1 MLQKQGKAEESEP
14 KVKKRIAK
22 APTAPEATSAPEEE
36 AKPKAQIIRKAKP
49 KEVVAK
55 EEDVKVAKETAP
67 KASDD
72 LEILAKPIFRDEPAP
87 SAAKAEEPAPR
98 VKMAEPIVSSTEEAQ
113 VRVAPKTSAR
123 PSKEV
128 HTQEVAAQQAQEPV
142 VSKPVFEESKK
153 PQDVKEQESS
163 LPKSG
168 AALEESRLEGAQG
181 SRGPGALPGSSY
193 QERGPRPAGSGYQD
207 RGPRPAG
214 SGYQDRGPRPAGSGY
229 QDRGPRPA
237 GSGYQDRGP
246 RPAGSGYQD
255 RGPRPAGSGYQ
266 DRGPRPEGSGYQDRG
281 PRPAGSGYQDRGPR
295 PAGSGYQDRGPRPAG
310 SGYQD
315 RGPRPASG
323 DGAPRRESTGPMTG
337 GERKPFRIRESFSDR
352 QARSFKEQQERF
364 QQQQGDG
371 QGSARPRLGPT
382 GRHFRDL
389 VPQTPPADVPI
400 RHTDQEKASRA
411 AQHSAQRK
419 KEGKFDSVVGSE
431 TEQAPSRHDSSQRTF
446 DRSKP
451 TKGIK
456 KAADRPVLDTTGEE
470 DGRWRKKRAAKK
482 NTSQVD
488 ETIRPSSLLIH
499 LPITVKDLAQEMK
512 LKASQLIAKLFM
524 QGVAVTLNDALD
536 DETTVQLLGQEFGC
550 EISIDRSEDERL
562 QITNKTVAEEITGSD
577 SSELMTR
584 PPVVA
589 FMGHVDHGKTSLID
603 AIRQSNR
610 VAGEAG
616 AITQHIGAFSCHTKH
631 GPLTVLDTPGH
642 EAFAAMR
649 ERGAAVTD
657 VIVLVI
663 AGDEGIKPQTDE
675 AIRHARSVNAT
686 ILVAINKC
694 DKPNFN
700 VDNVYRQLADRELL
714 PEAWGGPTVTVNC
727 SAATGEGIDSL
738 LEMLALQAEVL
749 ELTANPSMRARG
761 AVIEAE
767 LHKGLG
773 NVATVLV
780 QNGTLRRGDALVFSQ
795 SWGRVKTM
803 KDEFGLDIDQAG
815 PSHAARIT
823 GLSSL
828 PEAGENFIVVSSERE
843 AREIA
848 EDRAEKIRQ
857 KQIQT
862 RKKVSM
868 ETLMQQTQGGAKK
881 TLHCILRADVQGSV
895 EALRF
900 ELLKIHSDKV
910 DINVIN
916 QSIGEISESDVEL
929 AAASG
934 SVIIG
939 FHTRIEA
946 HAESLIKALNVKVKQ
961 FDVIYHAVDGVK
973 EMMAELLDKIAEEH
987 YRGRIE
993 VKATFKS
1000 SQLGKIAGCQVA
1012 DGNIHRSHRMRVI
1025 RDSKTIWEGTIASLR
1040 RGKDDVREVSK
1051 GFECGVLLNGFS
1063 DFEPGDILEAF
1074 EIVYRAQS
1082 L

>member
-1 MLQKQGKAEESEP
+1 MIKNLKLNIKNNQLAEVLQKQSKAEESEP
-14 KVKKRIAK
+14 KVKKRVAK
-22 APTAPEATSAPEEE
+22 APVAVEPAPEVDEE
-36 AKPKAQIIRKAKP
+36 AKPKAQIIRRAKT
-49 KEVVAK
+49 KEAIK
-55 EEDVKVAKETAP
+55 EEESAVEKSAP
-67 KASDD
+67 LKGDED
-72 LEILAKPIFRDEPAP
+72 L
-87 SAAKAEEPAPR
+87 
-98 VKMAEPIVSSTEEAQ
+98 AQ
-113 VRVAPKTSAR
+113 L
-123 PSKEV
+123 
-128 HTQEVAAQQAQEPV
+128 
-142 VSKPVFEESKK
+142 SKPVFRDESAPVLETKVQEPVASVAEPAVPQEAPAPAPVRLGPKLGLPSSVASRPSSASQECREERRDFQSSRPAFDGPRKPFDGPRKPYDGPRKPYDGPKK
-153 PQDVKEQESS
+153 PYDGPRKPYDGPRKPYDGPRKPFETRPE
-163 LPKSG
+163 
-168 AALEESRLEGAQG
+168 G
-181 SRGPGALPGSSY
+181 SRGDSPRQDRPYLRPEGGLS
-193 QERGPRPAGSGYQD
+193 GPRSDDRMQRPRPPRALGSGFQD
-207 RGPRPAG
+207 RGPRPMTTGLGGDEGARRDSRPPMG
-214 SGYQDRGPRPAGSGY
+214 SSDRRPL
-229 QDRGPRPA
+229 
-237 GSGYQDRGP
+237 
-246 RPAGSGYQD
+246 
-255 RGPRPAGSGYQ
+255 
-266 DRGPRPEGSGYQDRG
+266 
-281 PRPAGSGYQDRGPR
+281 
-295 PAGSGYQDRGPRPAG
+295 
-310 SGYQD
+310 
-315 RGPRPASG
+315 
-323 DGAPRRESTGPMTG
+323 
-337 GERKPFRIRESFSDR
+337 RIRESFSDR

-364 QQQQGDG
+364 QQQQADG
-371 QGSARPRLGPT
+371 QQGMRPRLGPT
-382 GRHFRDL
+382 GKHFRDL
-389 VPQTPPADVPI
+389 VPQTPPADMPI
-400 RHTDQEKASRA
+400 RHADQEKASRA
-411 AQHSAQRK
+411 ASHSAHRK
-419 KEGKFDSVVGSE
+419 KEERFE
-431 TEQAPSRHDSSQRTF
+431 TSSSTEAESPGAVRNDPQRTF
-446 DRSKP
+446 DRNKPSK
-451 TKGIK
+451 GLK
-456 KAADRPVLDTTGEE
+456 KSVDRPVLNTSGEDE
-470 DGRWRKKRAAKK
+470 GRWRKKRAVKK
-482 NTSQVD
+482 NNSQVD

-524 QGVAVTLNDALD
+524 QGVAVTLNDVLD

-550 EISIDRSEDERL
+550 EITIDRSEDERL
-562 QITNKTVAEEITGSD
+562 QITAKTVAQEITE
-577 SSELMTR
+577 SESHER
-584 PPVVA
+584 VIRSPVVA

-616 AITQHIGAFSCHTKH
+616 AITQHIGAFSCQTNH

-714 PEAWGGPTVTVNC
+714 PEAWGGTTVTVNC
-727 SAATGEGIDSL
+727 SAVTGEGIDTL
-738 LEMLALQAEVL
+738 LEMVALQAEVL
-749 ELTANPSMRARG
+749 ELTANPGMRARG
-761 AVIEAE
+761 TVIEAE

-780 QNGTLRRGDALVFSQ
+780 QNGTLRHGDALVFTQ

-803 KDEFGLDIDQAG
+803 KDEFGKDILEAA

-828 PEAGENFIVVSSERE
+828 PEAGENFIVVASERE

-868 ETLMQQTQGGAKK
+868 EAFMQQSQAGKK

-900 ELLKIHSDKV
+900 ELLKVHSDKV
-910 DINVIN
+910 DINIIN
-916 QSIGEISESDVEL
+916 QGIGEISESDVEL
-929 AAASG
+929 ASASG
-934 SVIIG
+934 AFIIG
-939 FHTRIEA
+939 FHTRVEA
-946 HAESLIKALNVKVKQ
+946 HAEGLIKALNVKVKQ

-993 VKATFKS
+993 VKTTFKS
-1000 SQLGKIAGCQVA
+1000 SQMGKIAGCQVL
-1012 DGNIHRSHRMRVI
+1012 DGLVHRSHRMRVI
-1025 RDSKTIWEGTIASLR
+1025 RDSKTIWEGSIASLR
-1040 RGKDDVREVSK
+1040 RGKDDVKEIAK

-1063 DFEPGDILEAF
+1063 DFEPGDILEGF